1 MYRDEET
8 KNVFLVTG
16 ITCSDCAKK
25 FENDLNDI
33 SSIKKA
39 DLNILTG
46 KLKIDGYIDIKELR
60 RIGKRENY
68 QIDYYIKKD
77 NNVKI
82 YRSQE
87 LLNMIVAGF
96 LLITAVVLEKYNFTK
111 EVYIGFYALT
121 ILIGGWTNFKK
132 GFYSLKQNK
141 LSMSVLMS
149 VAIIGACIIGQY
161 EEGATV
167 AFLYAVSEMLEAWS
181 TEKSRQSISTLMN
194 IMPAKALVKTLN
206 GVNEIRVEDI
216 EIGDLIIVKPG
227 DRVAMDGKIIKGESE
242 IDEAPI
248 TGEYL
253 PKEKKVDDEVFAG
266 SINTYGTLEIKVT
279 KLVQDST
286 IAKIIHLVENAQN
299 QKAPMQKFI
308 EKFAEIYTPT
318 VMILAVLIAVIP
330 PFLYGGELV
339 GWIYKALALLVVACP
354 CALVI
359 STPIAIVSA
368 ISNAAK
374 KGVLIK
380 GGIHLEA
387 MSEINVVAFDKT
399 GTLTKGETV
408 VNKIISL
415 SDVTENN
422 LLQIAASLENLSE
435 HHLAKAIIDESE
447 RNNINLLSVENFI
460 AIAGKGVRGNIN
472 GQQYLIGNIKMFD
485 KKNISPEI
493 YELENEGYSVIII
506 GKNDEILGIITI
518 SDSIKD
524 NAEDVVKKFGQNN
537 IEVVMLTGDNMAVAK
552 MVAEKTGILNFQA
565 NLLPEDKMS
574 IIKKL
579 KENKKV
585 AMIGD
590 GINDAPAL
598 ALADIGV
605 AMGKNG
611 TYVALETADVVLM
624 KDDIEK
630 LDFIIKLSKYT
641 KIIIKQNITFALLIK
656 LLAIL
661 SVFPGYLTLWL
672 AILSDMGATLIVTLN
687 SMRVLQKR

>member
-1 MYRDEET
+1 M
-8 KNVFLVTG
+8 
-16 ITCSDCAKK
+16 
-25 FENDLNDI
+25 
-33 SSIKKA
+33 
-39 DLNILTG
+39 
-46 KLKIDGYIDIKELR
+46 
-60 RIGKRENY
+60 
-68 QIDYYIKKD
+68 
-77 NNVKI
+77 
-82 YRSQE
+82 
-87 LLNMIVAGF
+87 
-96 LLITAVVLEKYNFTK
+96 
-111 EVYIGFYALT
+111 
-121 ILIGGWTNFKK
+121 
-132 GFYSLKQNK
+132 
-141 LSMSVLMS
+141 
-149 VAIIGACIIGQY
+149 
-161 EEGATV
+161 
-167 AFLYAVSEMLEAWS
+167 
-181 TEKSRQSISTLMN
+181 
-194 IMPAKALVKTLN
+194 
-206 GVNEIRVEDI
+206 
-216 EIGDLIIVKPG
+216 
-227 DRVAMDGKIIKGESE
+227 
-242 IDEAPI
+242 
-248 TGEYL
+248 
-253 PKEKKVDDEVFAG
+253 
-266 SINTYGTLEIKVT
+266 
-279 KLVQDST
+279 
-286 IAKIIHLVENAQN
+286 
-299 QKAPMQKFI
+299 
-308 EKFAEIYTPT
+308 
-318 VMILAVLIAVIP
+318 
-330 PFLYGGELV
+330 
-339 GWIYKALALLVVACP
+339 LVVACP

-598 ALADIGV
+598 ALADVGV